1 MPHLPDH
8 QTDHDPQL
16 IAAHAAG
23 DAEGADLDRARDLVA
38 TCDECAALHHDL
50 RAIAAAMPAI
60 PAPARTR
67 DFRLTPEQA
76 ASLRPAGWRRLL
88 APLAGPR
95 FAFAAPLGGSLA
107 ALGLAGV
114 LLAGAAST
122 PMAGTGGERE
132 GSRGITSAAGAEPSM
147 QAQMSAASHVPAAP
161 AALAPAASAPAASAV
176 ADALHAAGSGSSA
189 PRVPVDVTVPAPAS
203 PAGSDDRFEYGN
215 GAAGA
220 SAMPGAADTQAT
232 TPPVDKDE
240 AALAPVEVS
249 PGPSPLLVIAVG
261 LLAAGLVLVAGRV
274 VARRVA

>member
-1 MPHLPDH
+1 VPHLPDH

-16 IAAHAAG
+16 IAAYAAG
-23 DAEGADLDRARDLVA
+23 DAEGADLERARDLVA
-38 TCDECAALHHDL
+38 ACDDCAALHHDL

-122 PMAGTGGERE
+122 PMAGTGEAVQRE
-132 GSRGITSAAGAEPSM
+132 DSGAVTAAGAAQPTM
-147 QAQMSAASHVPAAP
+147 QVDMSAASEVPAAP
-161 AALAPAASAPAASAV
+161 AASGPAASAA
-176 ADALHAAGSGSSA
+176 ADALHAAGGGSSA
-189 PRVPVDVTVPAPAS
+189 SRAPVDVTVPAPAPSAS
-203 PAGSDDRFEYGN
+203 PDVRFVNGN
-215 GAAGA
+215 AGA
-220 SAMPGAADTQAT
+220 TTEPGRVT
-232 TPPVDKDE
+232 TPTSAPAVGKDE
-240 AALAPVEVS
+240 AARAPVDAS
-249 PGPSPLLVIAVG
+249 QPASPLLLIAVT
-261 LLAAGLVLVAGRV
+261 LVAAGLVLVVGRV
-274 VARRVA
+274 VARRLA